1 MGKVAQIPEVG
12 VEETTMQ
19 QPDPRLGAGA
29 LAAANCQRRPT
40 TESTPTTRASAPT
53 TSQRMRPAV
62 EPMWNQSQRIPMPT
76 SRPKAGTKPPHNDD
90 DQEAVERD
98 DLRGD
103 AARSGADADHI

>member
-1 MGKVAQIPEVG
+1 
-12 VEETTMQ
+12 MQ

-62 EPMWNQSQRIPMPT
+62 EPMLE
-76 SRPKAGTKPPHNDD
+76 PKPADS
-90 DQEAVERD
+90 
-98 DLRGD
+98 D
-103 AARSGADADHI
+103 ANFAAESWDETAP